1 MAKRVN
7 SRRFSKMLVSL
18 GACDD
23 ARKFVKGKT
32 FAEAWAKCTE
42 PNWMEWLIYE
52 VSADIAIVTYFEA
65 GSRAKQKYYATH
77 PEDYDYEEADRLYT
91 NAVVKAFHKVNL
103 GKLRAAIQK
112 KMAELG
118 KDLGKPYAGF

>member
-1 MAKRVN
+1 
-7 SRRFSKMLVSL
+7 MLVSL

-42 PNWMEWLIYE
+42 PNWMEWLINE
-52 VSADIAIVTYFEA
+52 VSPDTSTVKYFEA

-77 PEDYDYEEADRLYT
+77 QEDYDYDYEEADRLYT

-103 GKLRAAIQK
+103 GKLQAAIQK